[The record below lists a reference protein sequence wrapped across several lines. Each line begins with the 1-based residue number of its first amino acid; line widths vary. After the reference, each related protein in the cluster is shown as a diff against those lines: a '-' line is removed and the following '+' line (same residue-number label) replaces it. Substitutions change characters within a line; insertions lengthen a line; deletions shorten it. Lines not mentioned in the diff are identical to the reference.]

1 MSLLAPN
8 SAVPIKDTAMTSANQ
23 EKRKTAGNYRK
34 PPVEHQFQKGQ
45 SGNPKGRPKKKRFDP
60 VPNAMSGGIQDC
72 LDVIALNEATRK
84 IAVRE
89 GDKVTEMPAMQALIR
104 SMFRAAAQ
112 GDSKTGRQL
121 LEMIARAES
130 ARATFAKEVLEN
142 AFRYK
147 EEFGPKFDQRERDG
161 LEPLEIYPHPDDV
174 VIDGH
179 TGEVTIDGP
188 MSKEETGAQKV
199 VTGHAQNSLIRY
211 FEVEAALAQHPKD
224 RKLRAEL
231 KELKKYKDFLEKTG
245 ERNIRREAAKQA
257 RRALQTDSP
266 KPRES
271 VGDEDGA

>member
-1 MSLLAPN
+1 
-8 SAVPIKDTAMTSANQ
+8 MTSANQ

-45 SGNPKGRPKKKRFDP
+45 SGNPKGRPKKKKFDP
-60 VPNAMSGGIQDC
+60 VPSTIGGGIQDR
-72 LDVIALNEATRK
+72 LDVIALDEATRK

-130 ARATFAKEVLEN
+130 ARATVAKEFLEN
-142 AFRYK
+142 VFRYK

-161 LEPLEIYPHPDDV
+161 LEPLEIYPHPDDI
-174 VIDGH
+174 VIDRQ

-188 MSKEETGAQKV
+188 MSKEEAGAHKV
-199 VTGHAQNSLIRY
+199 VRGQALNSLRRL

-266 KPRES
+266 KPRRES

>member
-1 MSLLAPN
+1 
-8 SAVPIKDTAMTSANQ
+8 MTSANQ

-45 SGNPKGRPKKKRFDP
+45 SGNPKGRPKKRNFDP
-60 VPNAMSGGIQDC
+60 VPNAMGGGIQDC
-72 LDVIALNEATRK
+72 LNLIALNEATRK

-161 LEPLEIYPHPDDV
+161 LEPLEIYPHPDDI

-179 TGEVTIDGP
+179 MGEVTIDGP
-188 MSKEETGAQKV
+188 MSKEEAGAQKI
-199 VTGHAQNSLIRY
+199 VTGHALNSLMRY
-211 FEVEAALAQHPKD
+211 FEVEAALAQQPKD

-266 KPRES
+266 KPKRES